1 MCREIMRMDMVSPR
15 NQSLQVLVI
24 IKQHWTPGEQIQKI
38 HAVLSSV
45 VFVILVVLVC
55 YCFHADTYVL
65 ASPVKS
71 SLHTAPSAIL
81 QKPTL
86 LKLDLSK
93 KRRDNSLNVVCRQK
107 WQIRALCSLLIRRD
121 VNLVRVYDSYVSF
134 DVLVCTGTVVSMI
147 IRTCSNNSPHVH
159 LGFLCLIWS
168 FELLILFGTTE
179 GLLILITA
187 LNFFNAFGF
196 FTALNYIIWQ

>member
-24 IKQHWTPGEQIQKI
+24 IKQQWTPGEQIQKI

-107 WQIRALCSLLIRRD
+107 WLIRALCSLLIRRD

-134 DVLVCTGTVVSMI
+134 DVLLYWYCCFHDYPNM
-147 IRTCSNNSPHVH
+147 
-159 LGFLCLIWS
+159 
-168 FELLILFGTTE
+168 
-179 GLLILITA
+179 
-187 LNFFNAFGF
+187 
-196 FTALNYIIWQ
+196 Q